1 MNRTRLPA
9 SRGRRLARSLAL
21 VALVPAMAVA
31 SAGAAFAD
39 TTAVAGSAFGESV
52 NVTVLG
58 TGLVTSGPLPTVT
71 LPANGS
77 ATAVTNQTA
86 SVNVLGLLS
95 TGVLNV
101 STQGTAAGGSVTS
114 SAQVANPKV
123 GLALSPAVTADAVG
137 STCTSNSSGSTG
149 TTTIANLKVL
159 GQTVDASAVPNTGLN
174 IANVGIL
181 YVNEQTLTGSGASTG
196 ITVNAVRLTLNAGLG
211 NGTIIIGQSKC
222 AVTGDGV
229 VVPTGAVG
237 GVLLAGVV
245 AAGFGVSQLRRRRR
259 GSVQD

>member
-9 SRGRRLARSLAL
+9 PRGRRIARSLAL

-58 TGLVTSGPLPTVT
+58 TGLVTSGPKPTVT

-77 ATAVTNQTA
+77 AAPVTDTLANV
-86 SVNVLGLLS
+86 SVLGLLT

-114 SAQVANPKV
+114 SATVANPVV
-123 GLALSPAVTADAVG
+123 GNALTNISADAVG

-149 TTTIANLKVL
+149 STTITNLKVL
-159 GQTVDASAVPNTGLN
+159 GQSVNVSAVPNTGLSV
-174 IANVGIL
+174 AGIGTL
-181 YVNEQTLTGSGASTG
+181 FVNEQVTTGSGASTG
-196 ITVNAVRLTLNAGLG
+196 ITVNAVRVALNAGLG
-211 NGTIIIGQSKC
+211 SGTIILGQSKC

-245 AAGFGVSQLRRRRR
+245 AAGFGVTQLRRRRR
-259 GSVQD
+259 DAAQD